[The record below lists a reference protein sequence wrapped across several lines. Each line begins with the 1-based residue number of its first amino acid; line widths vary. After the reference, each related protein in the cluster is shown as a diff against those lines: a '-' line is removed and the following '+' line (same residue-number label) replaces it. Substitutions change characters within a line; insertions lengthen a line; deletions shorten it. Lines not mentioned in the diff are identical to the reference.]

1 MQHVKPVKKL
11 IINNLHL
18 RYNLNHGNIRERAI
32 EIATGGDHYFET
44 NNDSSVIFCHRND
57 QAVIKTPHF
66 GQKTVQL
73 GHFSMK

>member
-1 MQHVKPVKKL
+1 MATL
-11 IINNLHL
+11 
-18 RYNLNHGNIRERAI
+18 ERAI